1 MTDAVL
7 HVMAKYENICD
18 YIHLPVQSGSSRVL
32 EKMNRGYTREQYM
45 QRVDAIRRILPNC
58 SMSTD
63 IISGFCSETEE
74 EHNET
79 LSMMEWAGYDYAYMF
94 KYSERPGT
102 LAARQYPDD
111 IPEDVKSRRLQE
123 IIDLQ
128 SRLSFSSNKKDL
140 QKIHRVLIENISKRS
155 DMHLYGRN
163 SQNKVIIFPRKE
175 HKPGEYVNVMV
186 TECTSA
192 TLIGHIVE

>member
-1 MTDAVL
+1 
-7 HVMAKYENICD
+7 
-18 YIHLPVQSGSSRVL
+18 
-32 EKMNRGYTREQYM
+32 
-45 QRVDAIRRILPNC
+45 
-58 SMSTD
+58 MSTD

-74 EHNET
+74 EHKET

-128 SRLSFSSNKKDL
+128 SKLSFLSNKKDL

-155 DMHLYGRN
+155 DLHLSGRN
-163 SQNKVIIFPRKE
+163 SQNKVIVFPRKG